1 MQPLNCQ
8 DFSGGC
14 CGCCVNMR
22 WSRRRLERFLAANT
36 AVTESV
42 RKRRNGELRLRDL
55 VGIHLRRGGWADY
68 ALAFILVPLTLGV
81 SVLVWKR
88 LCGSCCFAGFLD
100 ESQTRTG
107 CLIHPLR
114 LGGGGD
120 LRKHAF
126 PLVPTLN
133 CDRDLRC
140 PQLES
145 PGTDGNRG
153 WHETSLAGAR
163 TLHR

>member
-114 LGGGGD
+114 LGGGGGSEKTR
-120 LRKHAF
+120 L
-126 PLVPTLN
+126 
-133 CDRDLRC
+133 
-140 PQLES
+140 S
-145 PGTDGNRG
+145 
-153 WHETSLAGAR
+153 AGADIELR
-163 TLHR
+163 PRFEMSATGVARDGRESRLA